1 MFSKNII
8 IKLTMV
14 SNGIL
19 EVSMIVSNLTLLS
32 GIWRRY
38 YTMSLAERG
47 GQLSKPFDDFA
58 SKAPPILKPYGC
70 QIHFIGEICQ
80 HSITK

>member
-1 MFSKNII
+1 M
-8 IKLTMV
+8 M
-14 SNGIL
+14 SNGSL

-32 GIWRRY
+32 GLCGRY

-58 SKAPPILKPYGC
+58 SKPPPKLKPYGC
-70 QIHFIGEICQ
+70 QIHFMGEIWQ
-80 HSITK
+80 HSTIK